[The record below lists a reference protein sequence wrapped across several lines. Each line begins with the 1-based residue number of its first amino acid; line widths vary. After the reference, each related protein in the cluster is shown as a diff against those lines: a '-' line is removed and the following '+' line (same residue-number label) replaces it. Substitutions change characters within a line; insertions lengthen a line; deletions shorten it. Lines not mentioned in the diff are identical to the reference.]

1 MANNVFGALNLKA
14 INGSGALDQIDG
26 SLLTQ
31 GDIALVVNDS
41 NAYIYKLYD
50 NDNAQESSPYI
61 IKPVLNGTNKRWRLK
76 SFGEAASDL
85 TVLGKLITDI
95 ISFTGSTLTVQVGNQ
110 TLATFSRATN
120 SVSFKKISN
129 VEDSTMVTGLN
140 AEFVGGKAGTLLM
153 LSDGSIDFSAPVR
166 GAEPTLPQHLATK
179 NYIDEAIA
187 LLDNGSST
195 NFTVNNLLT
204 ASTISSKT
212 NEDLVLKRGGTT
224 VATFGSNGVTLS
236 KIAAITTPG
245 MVNGLDAEFVGGISS
260 SAIMKKDGTVAFTG
274 AVQGVTPTLSSHL
287 TTKAYV
293 DQYLGAGPSA
303 IAREIGGTAY
313 KNFLGINCM
322 PSLELKAYDYQGTP
336 NGAPPSF
343 TFNRA
348 STATAYGADG
358 KLYTAAADELRH
370 EWDALTGE
378 YKGFLVEGAATNL
391 ATYSDDLSNAVYTKE
406 NLTVSVNSG
415 VAPDG
420 TNSLDKLVE
429 NTTAGVNHTTFSTH
443 SIIAGSINCVSSYV
457 RAGERTKGQIRF
469 KDTTTWSTYIKCEF
483 DLTTKTAALITY
495 GAVENASAGI
505 VDCGG
510 GLFRVWAS
518 GKVDNVSTA
527 IAMELVLLNSSGVE
541 TYTGDGASGLYAGCV
556 QVEMGSY
563 PTSYIPTTS
572 AQVTRAA
579 DSLSIATSAFP
590 FNAVE
595 GALYV
600 ELTRLS
606 LAHTDYP
613 PVISLD
619 NGTADGGNT
628 VHVYA
633 VPSSAALQG
642 YVRNAYAMQADFTL
656 GTGITAGVSA
666 RAALAYKANDI
677 AGCTNGGTVGTDTS
691 ATLPTMTRLIMG
703 GAWAGH
709 IRHVAYFP
717 RRLSNT
723 ELQLLTK

>member
-50 NDNAQESSPYI
+50 NDNAQESFPYI

-153 LSDGSIDFSAPVR
+153 LSDGSVDFSAPVR

-236 KIAAITTPG
+236 KIAAVTTPG
-245 MVNGLDAEFVGGISS
+245 MVNGLNAEFVGGISNS
-260 SAIMKKDGTVAFTG
+260 NIMKKDGTVAFTG

-293 DQYLGAGPSA
+293 DQNLVAPSTV
-303 IAREIGGTAY
+303 AREVGGTAY

-322 PSLELKAYDYQGTP
+322 PSLELRAYDYQGLS
-336 NGAPPSF
+336 NGAPPEF
-343 TFNRA
+343 TFSRN
-348 STATAYGADG
+348 SVATAYGPDG
-358 KLYTAAADELRH
+358 LLYTADANELRH
-370 EWDALTGE
+370 DYGPVTGE
-378 YKGFLVEGAATNL
+378 YKGWLFEPASTNL
-391 ATYSDDLSNAVYTKE
+391 LLSSEDFRTQAEGNSVTAWNATACTVVSDAII
-406 NLTVSVNSG
+406 
-415 VAPDG
+415 APDG
-420 TNSLDKLVE
+420 TLSADKLIE
-429 NTTAGVNHTTFSTH
+429 DSATTNKQRAQIITVSDGATVTFSVYAKAAENSKFEMHGLYSSNYAVVRVDLVAGTIVNGPMNG
-443 SIIAGSINCVSSYV
+443 SGSIVNKSITNVGNGWYRCSITYTLGTGITSYSN
-457 RAGERTKGQIRF
+457 TIRF
-469 KDTTTWSTYIKCEF
+469 FNGTTPTYLGNGTNGF
-483 DLTTKTAALITY
+483 Y
-495 GAVENASAGI
+495 VWGA
-505 VDCGG
+505 
-510 GLFRVWAS
+510 
-518 GKVDNVSTA
+518 
-527 IAMELVLLNSSGVE
+527 
-541 TYTGDGASGLYAGCV
+541 
-556 QVEMGSY
+556 QVEALAY
-563 PTSYIPTTS
+563 PTSYIPTAS
-572 AQVTRAA
+572 AQATRAA
-579 DSLSIATSAFP
+579 DIMYIPTTMFP
-590 FNAVE
+590 FNGNE
-595 GALYV
+595 GTLYV
-600 ELTRLS
+600 ESMTTDITRN
-606 LAHTDYP
+606 TIYTQID
-613 PVISLD
+613 
-619 NGTADGGNT
+619 DGGANNRIWLNNNT
-628 VHVYA
+628 SLIYGQIYTSGSSVVSSLSGISNNTYFRTAIGYA
-633 VPSSAALQG
+633 TNNTNNAL
-642 YVRNAYAMQADFTL
+642 N
-656 GTGITAGVSA
+656 
-666 RAALAYKANDI
+666 
-677 AGCTNGGTVGTDTS
+677 GTVGTVYTS
-691 ATLPTMTRLIMG
+691 CAIPNLNTLRFFSNSSTSFYG
-703 GAWAGH
+703 W
-709 IRHVAYFP
+709 IRQVLYFP
-717 RRLSNT
+717 RRLSDA